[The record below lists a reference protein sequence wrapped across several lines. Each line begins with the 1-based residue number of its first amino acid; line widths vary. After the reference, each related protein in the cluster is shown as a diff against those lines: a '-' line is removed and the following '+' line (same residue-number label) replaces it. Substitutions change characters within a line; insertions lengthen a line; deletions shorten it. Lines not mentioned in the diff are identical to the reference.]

1 MRKKHFRIVALIIML
16 IMALTPLTM
25 TACSLFG
32 PSESN
37 IQILD
42 SRLTYVNGGS
52 GLSLVVKIK
61 NNSSSTIKTS
71 FNVNIYKDEAVFD
84 KYAAA
89 HNVRGQI
96 AKILDSK
103 VLEEHS
109 AEDLKQKAHEYA
121 IEINVQNNKI
131 IMPTT
136 KKEIKYFLVFL
147 SEKIYKGPLSGKTL
161 ISSSTRE
168 KEE

>member
-71 FNVNIYKDEAVFD
+71 FNVNIYNDEAVFD
-84 KYAAA
+84 STVSGVLTLGAGEI
-89 HNVRGQI
+89 GQ
-96 AKILDSK
+96 LDSITRI
-103 VLEEHS
+103 S
-109 AEDLKQKAHEYA
+109 GQYG
-121 IEINVQNNKI
+121 NYTYKI
-131 IMPTT
+131 T
-136 KKEIKYFLVFL
+136 KWNFYRV
-147 SEKIYKGPLSGKTL
+147 
-161 ISSSTRE
+161 
-168 KEE
+168 